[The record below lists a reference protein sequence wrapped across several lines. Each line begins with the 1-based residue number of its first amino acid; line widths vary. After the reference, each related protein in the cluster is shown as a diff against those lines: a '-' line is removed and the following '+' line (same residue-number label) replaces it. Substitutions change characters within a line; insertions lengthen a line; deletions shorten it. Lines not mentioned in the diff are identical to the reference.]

1 MDLLELDRSAVLE
14 SVRVLESAGPID
26 WELPTPCPQ
35 WTLRQL
41 VEHMAAGHRGFA
53 AATRGEADDIAA
65 WHAVPLTGD
74 PLDGY
79 REAAAAVLEAF
90 AQPGVL
96 LREFTLPEITTRIT
110 FPGRVAIGFHL
121 LDYVAHGWDVAAA
134 LGVHT
139 EPATELAE
147 AALAVALQVPDDDRR
162 RTPEAQFQ
170 PSLPPPSGAGTFDL
184 FLYSTGRDPGWTSP
198 SDRINSQE
206 DSHVR

>member
-14 SVRVLESAGPID
+14 SVRILESAGPID

-53 AATRGEADDIAA
+53 AATRGEADDLAA
-65 WHAVPLTGD
+65 WHAHPLPGD

-79 REAAAAVLEAF
+79 RESVAAVLEAF

-96 LREFTLPEITTRIT
+96 VREFTLPEITTRIT
-110 FPGRVAIGFHL
+110 FPGRVAVGFHL
-121 LDYVAHGWDVAAA
+121 LDYVAHSWDVAAA
-134 LGVHT
+134 LGART
-139 EPATELAE
+139 EPAPELAE
-147 AALAVALQVPDDDRR
+147 AALAIALQVPDDERR
-162 RTPEAQFQ
+162 LTPDAQFQ
-170 PSLPPPSGAGTFDL
+170 PSILPPPGTGTFEL
-184 FLYSTGRDPGWTSP
+184 FLYSIGRDPHWSAP
-198 SDRINSQE
+198 KDPVNSQE